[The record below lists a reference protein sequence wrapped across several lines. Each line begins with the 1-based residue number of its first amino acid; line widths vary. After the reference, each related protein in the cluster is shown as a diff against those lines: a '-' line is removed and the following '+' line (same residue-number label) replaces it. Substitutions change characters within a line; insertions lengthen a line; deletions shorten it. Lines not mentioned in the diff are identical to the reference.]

1 MRNKDMLTDEILFK
15 VLTLDG
21 GGAKGFYTL
30 GILRELEAAA
40 GKPLAQFFDAIYGT
54 STGAIIA
61 TLLGL
66 GRSVPDT
73 LKLYEAHVPKILGAK
88 DAEAKSAQ
96 LKATAEE
103 LFKGLGWGDFKTAI
117 GIVATNWTAERPLI
131 FKNKLE
137 AAHGMKATFIPGFGC
152 TVPEAVRASCSATP
166 FFEPCKLEL
175 KNDGKIEARDG
186 GFSANNPALFALTDV
201 LNGHRIPPPNVRL
214 LSLGVGHYPEPDRG
228 WIKQKINELP
238 PVHLLQKTLNINA
251 NTTDILTRYLLPNV
265 PNIRISDR
273 FEAPEL
279 ATDFLETDMNKLNL
293 LVQKGRD
300 SFSKRESELNKFFN
314 NYGKI

>member
-1 MRNKDMLTDEILFK
+1 MTLHTEEIRFK

-40 GKPLAQFFDAIYGT
+40 GKPLSQFFDAIYGT

-66 GRSVPDT
+66 GRSVQDAIA
-73 LKLYEAHVPKILGAK
+73 LYQKHVPVILGAK
-88 DAEAKSAQ
+88 DSRAKSAQ
-96 LKATAEE
+96 LETAAED
-103 LFKGLGWGDFKTAI
+103 LFKGFDWPDFKTAI

-131 FKNKLE
+131 FKNLQK
-137 AAHGMKATFIPGFGC
+137 AAHGMRATFIPGFGC
-152 TVPEAVRASCSATP
+152 TIAEAVRASCSATP
-166 FFEPCKLEL
+166 FFEPCILNL
-175 KNDGKIEARDG
+175 KNNGTIEARDG

-201 LNGHRIPPPNVRL
+201 LNGHRISPPSIRL

-228 WIKQKINELP
+228 WIQQKITELP

-251 NTTDILTRYLLPNV
+251 NTTAILTKYLLPDV
-265 PNIRISDR
+265 PTIRISDR

-300 SFSKRESELNKFFN
+300 SFAQREQELNSFFKD
-314 NYGKI
+314 YGKN

>member
-1 MRNKDMLTDEILFK
+1 MNEPPEEIQFK

-30 GILRELEAAA
+30 GILRELEAVA

-73 LKLYEAHVPKILGAK
+73 LKLYETRVPKILGGK
-88 DAEAKSAQ
+88 NAEVKSKQ

-103 LFKGLGWGDFKTAI
+103 LFKDYTWADFKPAM

-131 FKNKLE
+131 FKNKVV

-152 TVPEAVRASCSATP
+152 TIAEAVRASCSATP
-166 FFEPCKLEL
+166 FFDPCILDL
-175 KNDGKIEARDG
+175 KNDGKVEARDG
-186 GFSANNPALFALTDV
+186 GFSANNPSLFALTDV
-201 LNGHRIPPPNVRL
+201 LNGYRVPPVNIRL

-228 WIKQKINELP
+228 WIKGKINELP
-238 PVHLLQKTLNINA
+238 PVHLLQKTLDINA
-251 NTTDILTRYLLPNV
+251 NTTGILTKYLLPDV
-265 PNIRISDR
+265 PTLRISER
-273 FEAPEL
+273 FDAPEL

-293 LVQKGRD
+293 LVQRGRD
-300 SFSKRESELNKFFN
+300 SFSQKESELMKFFN
-314 NYGKI
+314 NYGKN